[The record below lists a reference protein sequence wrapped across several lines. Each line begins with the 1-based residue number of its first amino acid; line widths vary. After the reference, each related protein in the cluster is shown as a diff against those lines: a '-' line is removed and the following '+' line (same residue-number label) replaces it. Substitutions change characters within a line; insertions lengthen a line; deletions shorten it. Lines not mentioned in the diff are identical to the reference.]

1 MIYLRLVQTP
11 ANSKDCE
18 FQKVEKEKK
27 EQDSAQS
34 INCTIAEQAEKHCS
48 NLTLDLCKRF
58 GGLVKL
64 ELNRCRLLIAHLEEP
79 LCKDTLY

>member
-34 INCTIAEQAEKHCS
+34 INCTIAEQAEKHCR
-48 NLTLDLCKRF
+48 NLTLDLSKEF
-58 GGLVKL
+58 
-64 ELNRCRLLIAHLEEP
+64 
-79 LCKDTLY
+79 